1 MKRAYQKRVVR
12 RGRTREA
19 EQSSGELQLSFDR
32 SEVLREMQQGLH
44 QFAMGLGVELAQMF
58 LEDEVVQLCGER
70 YERQPGREA
79 TRYGTQ
85 PGVITLAGQKVP
97 IERPRVRSA
106 RGGGEIPISVYG
118 MAQREEAM
126 PQAVMR
132 RLTRGVSARDYE
144 GVIER
149 AAKGFGVKRSSVS
162 RAFKKA
168 SAQKISQIRER
179 RLDERFPVI
188 FIDGVGYADTL
199 MLVALG
205 IAADGRKV
213 VLGFREGGTENTTVC
228 KAMLEE
234 LIERGLDS
242 TKPTL
247 FVLDGSKALRRAVCD
262 VWGDRALVQR
272 CRAHKKRNIR
282 AHVADKHWPEVER
295 MLARAWSEP
304 VSARALKQLQTLA
317 SYLDRI
323 SPDAASSLRE
333 GMEETLTV
341 TRLGIPTE
349 LSVHLHTTNPIESA
363 FSMNRQLTGRVKRWR
378 DGGMKHRWCATALV
392 EAEARFR
399 RIKGFRQME
408 KLITLLDA
416 TIPQSQSARKTA

>member
-149 AAKGFGVKRSSVS
+149 AAKGPSGARPSN
-162 RAFKKA
+162 
-168 SAQKISQIRER
+168 
-179 RLDERFPVI
+179 
-188 FIDGVGYADTL
+188 FILSIKDIKD
-199 MLVALG
+199 
-205 IAADGRKV
+205 
-213 VLGFREGGTENTTVC
+213 
-228 KAMLEE
+228 
-234 LIERGLDS
+234 
-242 TKPTL
+242 
-247 FVLDGSKALRRAVCD
+247 DGSTAAKADALRRCAG
-262 VWGDRALVQR
+262 GD
-272 CRAHKKRNIR
+272 
-282 AHVADKHWPEVER
+282 
-295 MLARAWSEP
+295 ARQ
-304 VSARALKQLQTLA
+304 AR
-317 SYLDRI
+317 S
-323 SPDAASSLRE
+323 
-333 GMEETLTV
+333 
-341 TRLGIPTE
+341 
-349 LSVHLHTTNPIESA
+349 
-363 FSMNRQLTGRVKRWR
+363 
-378 DGGMKHRWCATALV
+378 
-392 EAEARFR
+392 
-399 RIKGFRQME
+399 
-408 KLITLLDA
+408 
-416 TIPQSQSARKTA
+416 